1 MMMFPQIPMLN
12 YDVVVIGG
20 GPSGM
25 AAARKAGELGLR
37 VLLLNENP
45 TLGEN
50 LRWCDKKLSSELVKG
65 VEEGGVEFLTSARA
79 IEIRNYSD
87 MEKAVVFTSPEGTKL
102 VWAKAVIYTAGTR
115 ERHAFEAGI
124 IGDRGAGV
132 YTVGEA
138 RELISYGALPGKKV
152 VVSGSNDSALALAV
166 KLAEMGAEVTTVVEE
181 AEYTLGS
188 RDYLSRLSELGAR
201 IYTGSKVA
209 EVRGPKRVERVR
221 VVKPDGEVWLDA
233 DTLIVGV
240 EPVPAVKKLL
250 KLGAE
255 INPSTRGP
263 VVNELLET
271 TIPGIFAAG
280 SALMTIYDPKVAMEQ
295 GELAAYGAKEFIENG
310 GIKSALWLPVEAGE
324 NVRAL
329 APHRV
334 SGERDVRLYLR
345 PERPFRK
352 AEVVIPELGLRLP
365 VGELHPSGVVRV
377 EIEAGELENSRGFTV
392 KVVEG
397 P

>member
-1 MMMFPQIPMLN
+1 MMFPQIPMLN

-20 GPSGM
+20 GPAGM
-25 AAARKAGELGLR
+25 VAAGKAGELGLR

-45 TLGEN
+45 SLGEN
-50 LRWCDKKLSSELVKG
+50 LRRCNERLASELVRKI
-65 VEEGGVEFLTSARA
+65 EGGSIDVFTSARA

-87 MEKAVVFTSPEGTKL
+87 MEKAVLFTSPEGTKL
-102 VWAKAVIYTAGTR
+102 VWAKALIYAAGTR

-138 RELISYGALPGKKV
+138 RELISCGAFPGRKV
-152 VVSGSNDSALALAV
+152 IVSGSNDSALALAV
-166 KLAEMGAEVTTVVEE
+166 ELAEMGAELTAVVEE
-181 AEYTLGS
+181 AEYALGS
-188 RDYLSRLSELGAR
+188 PGYLNKLSALGANV
-201 IYTGSKVA
+201 YTGSRVA
-209 EVRGPKRVERVR
+209 EVRGLKRVERVR
-221 VVKPDGEVWLDA
+221 VVKPDGEIWLEA
-233 DTLIVGV
+233 DTLIVGA
-240 EPVPAVKKLL
+240 EPVPAVKKLV

-255 INPSTRGP
+255 IDPSTRGP

-280 SALMTIYDPKVAMEQ
+280 SALMTIYDPEVAMEQ
-295 GELAAYGAKEFIENG
+295 GELAAYGAREFVEKG

-329 APHRV
+329 VPHRV
-334 SGERDVRLYLR
+334 SGERDVRLYIR
-345 PERPFRK
+345 PEKPFRR
-352 AEVVIPELGLRLP
+352 AEIVIPELGLRFP
-365 VGELHPSGVVRV
+365 VGELHPSGVAKVD
-377 EIEAGELENSRGFTV
+377 IEAGALEDSRGFTV
-392 KVVEG
+392 KIMEG